1 LGIPTLKETGTMDL
15 EMETWF
21 GWFVPAKKPLPI
33 VEKLRMEIDKAMSV
47 QDVRTRLQQGS
58 GRILQMS
65 TQETDAFLKSE
76 VSKWTQLLRQA
87 GIVPE

>member
-1 LGIPTLKETGTMDL
+1 
-15 EMETWF
+15 
-21 GWFVPAKKPLPI
+21 
-33 VEKLRMEIDKAMSV
+33 MEIDKAMSV

-65 TQETDAFLKSE
+65 TQETDVFIKSE